1 MAQALQKVR
10 VLGLHIAQVLQKVR
24 ALGLHIGS
32 SENKESRS
40 NNYLSNR
47 KFIFIDCKL
56 ISNYISNKNISCAT
70 INRELLYR

>member
-10 VLGLHIAQVLQKVR
+10 VLGLHIA
-24 ALGLHIGS
+24 LGFHIGS

-40 NNYLSNR
+40 ENDLSNR
-47 KFIFIDCKL
+47 KFIFVDCEL

-70 INRELLYR
+70 INRELVHR